1 MKVIFF
7 NIKCINICIML
18 NDNDKIIQE
27 NILKN
32 LKEVID
38 WATTKPIKL
47 EKCKDYTIRQK
58 REREKENEKKWGNS
72 IIGQIN
78 NGQWTTKLGETL
90 VYVVLSI
97 LGENPLKPISI
108 NGYQPDWESDNYIW
122 EVKTSNW
129 WVDGTA
135 GEKVYGSPLKYA
147 EVPELYGKPL
157 IIVCVAYQEYEFTHG
172 NTPIFGD
179 KVRPKTA
186 EFLKFYESNQIS
198 FVPCSYLINLVNS
211 L

>member
-97 LGENPLKPISI
+97 LGENPFKPISI

-135 GEKVYGSPLKYA
+135 GEKVLGTWIKYQ
-147 EVPELYGKPL
+147 EIPDLYKKPL
-157 IIVCVAYQEYEFTHG
+157 RIVCLAYQEEEMKNG
-172 NTPIFGD
+172 KTPYFGD
-179 KVRPKTA
+179 NVSEKTRQA
-186 EFLKFYESNQIS
+186 LDLAKSWGIEYICFSELISSINYE
-198 FVPCSYLINLVNS
+198 
-211 L
+211 